1 VRQALVLV
9 LVLLS
14 GGGAG
19 GYNTEKQLQGLY
31 YGDKRTFNL
40 IGVLPCQGRSEAKLL
55 WSMIDS
61 CWRTPNHDH
70 IRAGCDVRIQSILF
84 SIS

>member
-40 IGVLPCQGRSEAKLL
+40 IGVLPCQGYSGA
-55 WSMIDS
+55 
-61 CWRTPNHDH
+61 
-70 IRAGCDVRIQSILF
+70 
-84 SIS
+84 